1 VPTALREIRMEFVHK
16 PVLLNECLDGL
27 NIKSDGTYLDGT
39 VGGAGHSLEILKR
52 LKGGTLIGI
61 DQDETALEVSGKR
74 LGQVKGNNRVI
85 LIKGNFRNLARLAG
99 EYGIDSVDGIL
110 LDIGVSSHQLDEAE
124 RGFSYMQDAPLDMR
138 MDRSKDLDAETIV
151 NTYDEKTLRDIIRD
165 YGEEN
170 WAARIASFIV
180 RARSEKRIT
189 TTGQLVDIIKA
200 AIPAKARREG
210 PHPAKRTFQ
219 ALRIAVNDELGALR
233 DAIGEA
239 VEILKPGGRLAI
251 ITFHSLEDRIVKTE
265 FSIREKPCTCPPS
278 FPVCVCNKKPELKV
292 LTKKPIVPSGH
303 EIENNPR
310 ARSAKLRIAERL

>member
-1 VPTALREIRMEFVHK
+1 MQENGRSEMDFNHK
-16 PVLLNECLDGL
+16 PVLLDECIESL
-27 NIKSDGTYLDGT
+27 NIKSDGIYVDGT
-39 VGGAGHSLEILKR
+39 LGGAGHSLEILKR
-52 LKGGTLIGI
+52 LDKGTLVGI
-61 DQDETALEVSGKR
+61 DQDEFALRVSQER
-74 LGQVKGNNRVI
+74 LEKVQGSANLV
-85 LIKGNFRNLARLAG
+85 LIKGNFRDMEKLLRLN
-99 EYGIDSVDGIL
+99 GINAVDGIL

-138 MDRSKDLDAETIV
+138 MDREQELDAATIV
-151 NTYDEKTLRDIIRD
+151 NTYGESEIRDIIRD

-219 ALRIAVNDELGALR
+219 ALRIAVNDELEALR